1 MKYCS
6 HCGKGIVENAV
17 VCPYCGCS
25 VNAANND
32 TPSGGLNVL
41 AFLFPLIGLILFCV
55 YNSNSPIKAKA
66 IGKWA
71 LIGFIVEIVLTV
83 ILNGIGIAAIML

>member
-6 HCGKGIVENAV
+6 HCGKEIANEAV

-25 VNAANND
+25 VNAAADD
-32 TPSGGLNVL
+32 TPSTGLNIL

-55 YNSNSPIKAKA
+55 YNGNSPAKAKA

-83 ILNGIGIAAIML
+83 IANGIGLAAFML